1 MRETLS
7 DQQLHLF
14 CLRWAAWH
22 RAHGL
27 IAPPMQRGILAR
39 LQPGKLRN
47 APVVWLSSEMS
58 LFNLA
63 VNSQPDDD
71 TRKTFLIYYLY
82 PARSVKEMADACAL
96 SDDAIYKRLRT
107 FRKRAYRA
115 AVRLDEVNRAAR
127 LQRPENEPLGLYQ
140 RAF

>member
-27 IAPPMQRGILAR
+27 IAPPMQKGILAR
-39 LQPGKLRN
+39 LQPGKIKN
-47 APVVWLSSEMS
+47 APVVVLSSEMS
-58 LFNLA
+58 LFNMA
-63 VNSQPDDD
+63 VNAQPDND
-71 TRKTFLIYYLY
+71 TRKTFLIYYLF
-82 PARSVKEMADACAL
+82 PARSVKELADACQL

-115 AVRLDEVNRAAR
+115 AVRLDEVNRTAR
-127 LQRPENEPLGLYQ
+127 LQRPENEPLGLYA

>member
-7 DQQLHLF
+7 EQQLHLF

-27 IAPPMQRGILAR
+27 IAPPMQKGILAR
-39 LQPGKLRN
+39 LQPGKIRH

-58 LFNLA
+58 LFNMA
-63 VNSQPDDD
+63 INAQPDND
-71 TRKTFLIYYLY
+71 TRRTFLIYYLF
-82 PARSVKEMADACAL
+82 PARSVKELASACQL

-107 FRKRAYRA
+107 FRKRVYRA
-115 AVRLDEVNRAAR
+115 AVRLDDINRAAR
-127 LQRPENEPLGLYQ
+127 LQRPENEPESLYQ
-140 RAF
+140 HAF

>member
-1 MRETLS
+1 MRENMR
-7 DQQLHLF
+7 DAELHCF
-14 CLRWAAWH
+14 CLRWAAWV

-27 IAPPMQRGILAR
+27 IAPPMQKGILAR
-39 LQPGKLRN
+39 LQPGKQRN
-47 APVVWLSSEMS
+47 APVVWLSAEMS

-71 TRKTFLIYYLY
+71 TRRTFLIYYLH
-82 PARSVKEMADACAL
+82 PARSVKELADACQL

-115 AVRLDEVNRAAR
+115 AVRLDAVNRAAR
-127 LQRPENEPLGLYQ
+127 LQRPENEPLDLYQ
-140 RAF
+140 S

>member
-1 MRETLS
+1 MRDAE
-7 DQQLHLF
+7 LHCF

-27 IAPPMQRGILAR
+27 IAPPMQKGILAR
-39 LQPGKLRN
+39 LQPGKQRN
-47 APVVWLSSEMS
+47 APVVWLSAEMS

-71 TRKTFLIYYLY
+71 TRRTFLIYYLH
-82 PARSVKEMADACAL
+82 PTRSVKELAGACQL

-115 AVRLDEVNRAAR
+115 AVRLDAVNRAAR
-127 LQRPENEPLGLYQ
+127 LQRPENEPLDLYQ
-140 RAF
+140 S

>member
-1 MRETLS
+1 
-7 DQQLHLF
+7 
-14 CLRWAAWH
+14 
-22 RAHGL
+22 
-27 IAPPMQRGILAR
+27 MQKGILAR

-58 LFNLA
+58 LFNTA
-63 VNSQPDDD
+63 INAQPDDD
-71 TRKTFLIYYLY
+71 TRRTFLIYYLF
-82 PARSVKEMADACAL
+82 PARSVKELSDACAL

-115 AVRLDEVNRAAR
+115 AIRLDEVNRAAR

-140 RAF
+140 HAF